1 WQVEGKVIFLKDK
14 LNPLTFSLYRQ
25 GLAAAVLLCFIDR
38 SFKMPARADLPLLVY
53 LGAATGAATVAFLV
67 GLELSSALIASMLQ
81 PTVLVFAYIFGI
93 LRGTEHSS
101 RKRVLGVVT
110 CVAAA
115 VGAVISGE
123 HVDDAHPVDWSV
135 LLGGLLIL
143 LQCILTSSIIVL
155 QRGLR
160 HLSPPYLTGC
170 SYLIGSITTLLLL
183 LSWRGTCVALELDCG
198 VLTFALGYSGSSSTQ
213 GLVLLLYAV
222 LLATCFVY
230 CAMNWCNR
238 QTSPSVVASFMTL
251 QPVTTAIVQYWLL
264 QETPAVMQVLF
275 FPFIVAGVT
284 MVSATANRIQER
296 PPEDVLDKA
305 REMQQL
311 EDVETGRPATGKKQQ
326 HLTSGLEEPSQLSQ
340 TMAWLRVLQKRCAIS
355 PVALAYIL
363 LFANLVIGSGWEV
376 GTKLALSKLDINLL
390 TLAFYRQ
397 FLGCIVL
404 LVVDRSFK
412 LPKKEDVMPLAVLGV
427 CTSIAILCFFKGVQ
441 LTTPLICALLHPT
454 LLVFC
459 YALGILQGCE
469 TYSRRR
475 VLGVVLSVG
484 AAMAS
489 SLLGEEFREGT
500 GSVNW
505 NVLLGSL
512 IILAGVFFAAAAVV
526 YQRESIH
533 LPFIYVEG
541 YAYVFASLT
550 TFIFIIISRLGCIFS
565 SGTCSDMTLGLGLI
579 GDDGAFHFEGWL
591 LLLYGVLLMSCFL
604 YCSINWANRQTS
616 PSVVASFATLQP
628 VGTGTLQ
635 YLVTGKQ
642 VISLLQVGMYLFVVI
657 GVVFVSLGHSREEEP
672 VKSSDDEKE
681 TLASDLED
689 GAAVE
694 DELEDVDRSDTRIPS
709 LASECPQNLQGE
721 FLGPLRFLP
730 RTICHKPFST
740 VQALVASTADDTE
753 RLPIHADRPSK
764 FPCLG
769 DADSDGIQTA
779 SVFDKIKHRRRRGGR
794 VAVALY
800 TPPSQ
805 LNGVSEF
812 AESRDISLQFTYI
825 SRAQIRDISV
835 WHSISYQT
843 MRQLK
848 LLNTTDISAVAR
860 AMAFMGYR
868 DTFLLNGLA
877 DAMWCLAKVRRGKLF
892 DSAEIL
898 HSFRKLNFI
907 PRMLA
912 LDAITADLRRQG
924 WDRYKW
930 RSADIAKIFL
940 YYSSLP
946 PRVADRLRDQAFLQ
960 DLEAHI
966 ETKLGR
972 MSARD
977 ISLISRST
985 SISLDRLTE
994 AFLRS
999 KEIRT
1004 GNLLYFCITLLK
1016 ADVTR
1021 PPVNFMNRLR
1031 REIDSTFT
1039 QLKPAH
1045 IERFL
1050 HVFMNFE
1057 CFSDERILICLAR
1070 ATESNLDRMS
1080 QRRLRSIFLAFHRLC
1095 KPTNSLLPQLAA
1107 RVRAAVPREA
1117 IHAETI
1123 ALLMRAFAVESPLK
1137 QQQNTRLILND
1148 LGRQLVERLNLTVRT
1163 AATRHPITSEVN
1175 TVKDHADP
1183 VFENRVSTSLEVVES
1198 TEDNTPSASAVG
1210 GQSGRNEP
1218 PPSRVVHPSPT
1229 VLRSEPSPR
1238 VADTQRI
1245 PSVRYEPVDT
1255 ALGAEDDLDEDQLA
1269 VLKQMEEEVQLLRD
1283 IREQEIAG
1291 ENVSVGD
1298 VPETVDLGPRGE
1310 YDDFINSDRVTRL
1323 MHVVAGKHPAHH
1335 RLIRKLGRMEKKL
1348 ADLYPEND
1356 SEEPAVKSREYREVV
1371 RRWKRRKSRE
1381 LTGEEKHRL
1390 AAGFERFTIRWR
1402 KWRRKILAKYC
1413 NVDFDSVARH
1423 GPGKLERRVARP
1435 KKLMYNQKSYLALR
1449 KSAALAEALKDTQ
1462 GLSCRSQVYESLA
1475 HNAVEHVRAITDAE
1489 TALEE
1494 FSQLVLAIVS
1504 SQEPLCEA
1512 YGALIA
1518 GFQEAL
1524 NRETVHG
1531 SYLRLATAY
1540 VDLVLSARTMNG
1552 SIARSLLDRC
1562 LDDPT
1567 VRPNELLLH
1576 ACPITTLSHLHGHR
1590 REELKHRLASALA
1603 TPSTEAL
1610 SSASTLQDSVACLL
1624 LLGEDI
1630 WPVCDRLS
1638 LKTENVQ
1645 RAAAAMRTR
1654 LLKVSA

>member
-1 WQVEGKVIFLKDK
+1 MPPI
-14 LNPLTFSLYRQ
+14 
-25 GLAAAVLLCFIDR
+25 LL
-38 SFKMPARADLPLLVY
+38 
-53 LGAATGAATVAFLV
+53 
-67 GLELSSALIASMLQ
+67 EASLQ
-81 PTVLVFAYIFGI
+81 P
-93 LRGTEHSS
+93 LRS
-101 RKRVLGVVT
+101 
-110 CVAAA
+110 
-115 VGAVISGE
+115 
-123 HVDDAHPVDWSV
+123 
-135 LLGGLLIL
+135 
-143 LQCILTSSIIVL
+143 
-155 QRGLR
+155 
-160 HLSPPYLTGC
+160 
-170 SYLIGSITTLLLL
+170 
-183 LSWRGTCVALELDCG
+183 
-198 VLTFALGYSGSSSTQ
+198 
-213 GLVLLLYAV
+213 
-222 LLATCFVY
+222 
-230 CAMNWCNR
+230 
-238 QTSPSVVASFMTL
+238 
-251 QPVTTAIVQYWLL
+251 
-264 QETPAVMQVLF
+264 
-275 FPFIVAGVT
+275 
-284 MVSATANRIQER
+284 
-296 PPEDVLDKA
+296 
-305 REMQQL
+305 
-311 EDVETGRPATGKKQQ
+311 
-326 HLTSGLEEPSQLSQ
+326 
-340 TMAWLRVLQKRCAIS
+340 
-355 PVALAYIL
+355 
-363 LFANLVIGSGWEV
+363 
-376 GTKLALSKLDINLL
+376 
-390 TLAFYRQ
+390 
-397 FLGCIVL
+397 
-404 LVVDRSFK
+404 
-412 LPKKEDVMPLAVLGV
+412 
-427 CTSIAILCFFKGVQ
+427 
-441 LTTPLICALLHPT
+441 
-454 LLVFC
+454 
-459 YALGILQGCE
+459 
-469 TYSRRR
+469 
-475 VLGVVLSVG
+475 
-484 AAMAS
+484 
-489 SLLGEEFREGT
+489 
-500 GSVNW
+500 
-505 NVLLGSL
+505 
-512 IILAGVFFAAAAVV
+512 
-526 YQRESIH
+526 
-533 LPFIYVEG
+533 
-541 YAYVFASLT
+541 
-550 TFIFIIISRLGCIFS
+550 
-565 SGTCSDMTLGLGLI
+565 
-579 GDDGAFHFEGWL
+579 
-591 LLLYGVLLMSCFL
+591 
-604 YCSINWANRQTS
+604 
-616 PSVVASFATLQP
+616 
-628 VGTGTLQ
+628 
-635 YLVTGKQ
+635 
-642 VISLLQVGMYLFVVI
+642 
-657 GVVFVSLGHSREEEP
+657 
-672 VKSSDDEKE
+672 
-681 TLASDLED
+681 
-689 GAAVE
+689 
-694 DELEDVDRSDTRIPS
+694 
-709 LASECPQNLQGE
+709 
-721 FLGPLRFLP
+721 LP

-740 VQALVASTADDTE
+740 VQALVASRGEDTE

-769 DADSDGIQTA
+769 DAGSDGIQIA

-794 VAVALY
+794 TALALY

-835 WHSISYQT
+835 WHSIGYQT

-946 PRVADRLRDQAFLQ
+946 PRVAEKLRDQAFLQ

-1016 ADVTR
+1016 ADITR

-1057 CFSDERILICLAR
+1057 CFSDDRILICLAR
-1070 ATESNLDRMS
+1070 ATESNLERMS
-1080 QRRLRSIFLAFHRLC
+1080 QRRLRSILLAFHRLC

-1148 LGRQLVERLNLTVRT
+1148 LGRQLVERLRLTGRT
-1163 AATRHPITSEVN
+1163 AATRHPITLEVN
-1175 TVKDHADP
+1175 NVEECAGP
-1183 VFENRVSTSLEVVES
+1183 IFENRVSKSPEVVES
-1198 TEDNTPSASAVG
+1198 VEDNTPYAAVG
-1210 GQSGRNEP
+1210 DRSGRNEP
-1218 PPSRVVHPSPT
+1218 SPSRAVQSSST

-1238 VADTQRI
+1238 AADAQRI
-1245 PSVRYEPVDT
+1245 PSVRCEPVDP
-1255 ALGAEDDLDEDQLA
+1255 ALGAEDGLDEDQLA
-1269 VLKQMEEEVQLLRD
+1269 VLKQMEQEVQLLRD
-1283 IREQEIAG
+1283 LREQEIAG
-1291 ENVSVGD
+1291 EKVSVGD
-1298 VPETVDLGPRGE
+1298 APETVDFGPRGE
-1310 YDDFINSDRVTRL
+1310 YDDFINSDRVPRL

-1335 RLIRKLGRMEKKL
+1335 RLIRKLERMEKKL
-1348 ADLYPEND
+1348 ADLYSEND

-1390 AAGFERFTIRWR
+1390 AAGFEKFTIRWR
-1402 KWRRKILAKYC
+1402 KWRRKILAKYSH
-1413 NVDFDSVARH
+1413 VDFDSVARN

-1435 KKLMYNQKSYLALR
+1435 KKLAYNQKSYLALR
-1449 KSAALAEALKDTQ
+1449 KSAALAEALKDTP

-1475 HNAVEHVRAITDAE
+1475 HNAVEHVCAITDAE

-1504 SQEPLCEA
+1504 SQEPLGEA

-1540 VDLVLSARTMNG
+1540 VDLVLSARTING
-1552 SIARSLLDRC
+1552 SIAGSLLDRC
-1562 LDDPT
+1562 LEDPT
-1567 VRPNELLLH
+1567 VRPNDLLLH
-1576 ACPITTLSHLHGHR
+1576 ACPITTLAYLHGQR
-1590 REELKHRLASALA
+1590 REELQHRLASALA

-1638 LKTENVQ
+1638 LKTENVE
-1645 RAAAAMRTR
+1645 RAAAAIRTR
-1654 LLKVSA
+1654 TPDTYRVEHLIDGRSVLVGEVPSHPQVAPALHSVADLEEDGWTFLQMNCGGRVCEDVWIKKSTVKSDESPGTDFTIMYASNIMPDTWSFYLRHDDGTPLRIVATNERHGGTVHQEIFFTKFENRSGQPTLTEARQNLFDVYLIKRGPEPSTSAEDRKLLGHTENFKELLLSGTVPVASRIPSIASDWIPESQFGDNDAIPYDVVEPGSAADVYFSAASSKRSLRQILDVEYPEGCLEDSESDKYCLSVVGNTDFFELAFELEATIRIPDIGDKMLSLELKFGALLDIDDFILDFTLGGAGCAVVWQVGARFGLTVTVCFETDISGDDLFDSDDWVFAGKILLSVSFSMRVSKTELLEVKIEGSVDCKASASTNFQAVGMLGVSISPPIGAAGMALDLTAETPHLLSSDWEFASGIEFSLSITIFSWKPSISRRFPLWQAGRKAVEV